1 MGKKKKFDMDKIDKL
16 LAQFPDEGEA
26 PPKAEAKP
34 AGAAKPALPAGKQK
48 QQPAKQPREKK
59 TTKRF
64 AHIQAWA
71 IVGGG
76 IILALGMTQWPYGHA
91 CGGGLAIYL
100 LAVTAILVVGTWAS
114 IQTWNAGLAI
124 AHVLALGV
132 ALSGMALLL
141 FQVLPRVGYAKAEA
155 AWGCSAQMETPA
167 PAVSPVATDA
177 VAAQDSLSPLDSAAV
192 VDSAVQG
199 DSIAPG
205 DSIPVADS
213 ASVSDSIAARDT
225 IPAAIPDTSG

>member
-1 MGKKKKFDMDKIDKL
+1 VGKKKKFNMDKIDKL

-34 AGAAKPALPAGKQK
+34 AGAAKPALPAGKQQ

-59 TTKRF
+59 STKRF
-64 AHIQAWA
+64 APIQAWA
-71 IVGGG
+71 VVGGG
-76 IILALGMTQWPYGHA
+76 LILALGMTQWPYGHA
-91 CGGGLAIYL
+91 CGAGLAVYL
-100 LAVTAILVVGTWAS
+100 LAVTAVLVVGIWAS
-114 IQTWNAGLAI
+114 IQTWNAGLAV

-132 ALSGMALLL
+132 ALSGMALML
-141 FQVLPRVGYAKAEA
+141 FQILPRAGYAKSEVSWSCAAEM
-155 AWGCSAQMETPA
+155 QTPA

-177 VAAQDSLSPLDSAAV
+177 VAAQDSMPTIDSAAV
-192 VDSAVQG
+192 ADSALQG

-213 ASVSDSIAARDT
+213 ASVTDSIVARDT

>member
-1 MGKKKKFDMDKIDKL
+1 VGKKKKFDMDKIDKL

-34 AGAAKPALPAGKQK
+34 GGAPKPALPAGKQ

-64 AHIQAWA
+64 APIQAWA
-71 IVGGG
+71 GGG
-76 IILALGMTQWPYGHA
+76 GGLILAVGMTQWPYGHA
-91 CGGGLAIYL
+91 CGAGLAVYL
-100 LAVTAILVVGTWAS
+100 LAVTAVLVVGIWAS

-124 AHVLALGV
+124 AHVLALGI
-132 ALSGMALLL
+132 ALSGMALML
-141 FQVLPRVGYAKAEA
+141 FQVLPRVGYAKADA
-155 AWGCSAQMETPA
+155 AWGCSAQVDAPA

-177 VAAQDSLSPLDSAAV
+177 VAAQDSVPTIDSAAV
-192 VDSAVQG
+192 VDSALVG
-199 DSIAPG
+199 DSIAPA
-205 DSIPVADS
+205 DSIPAADS
-213 ASVSDSIAARDT
+213 SSVSDSIVARDT

>member
-34 AGAAKPALPAGKQK
+34 AGAAKPALPAGKQQ

-64 AHIQAWA
+64 APIQAWA

-76 IILALGMTQWPYGHA
+76 LILALGMTQWPYGHA
-91 CGGGLAIYL
+91 CGAGLAVYL
-100 LAVTAILVVGTWAS
+100 LAGTAVLVVGIWAS
-114 IQTWNAGLAI
+114 IQTWNAGLAV

-132 ALSGMALLL
+132 ALSGMALML
-141 FQVLPRVGYAKAEA
+141 FQLLPRVGYAQTA
-155 AWGCSAQMETPA
+155 ASWSCSAQVETPA

-177 VAAQDSLSPLDSAAV
+177 VAAQDTVPTLDSAAV
-192 VDSAVQG
+192 VDSALLG
-199 DSIAPG
+199 DSIAPA
-205 DSIPVADS
+205 DSIPATDS
-213 ASVSDSIAARDT
+213 ASVADSIVPGDT
-225 IPAAIPDTSG
+225 IPAVIPDTSG